1 MKKALV
7 IALVVLAGAL
17 GFKAGQSDV
26 INNQIITND
35 LGQSGMYQSEYK
47 GKQYTYWYE
56 TESQEVMNE
65 INNQINTACGSDPY
79 CRQAYIDC

>member
-1 MKKALV
+1 
-7 IALVVLAGAL
+7 
-17 GFKAGQSDV
+17 
-26 INNQIITND
+26 
-35 LGQSGMYQSEYK
+35 MYQSEYK

-79 CRQAYIDC
+79 CRKAYIDC